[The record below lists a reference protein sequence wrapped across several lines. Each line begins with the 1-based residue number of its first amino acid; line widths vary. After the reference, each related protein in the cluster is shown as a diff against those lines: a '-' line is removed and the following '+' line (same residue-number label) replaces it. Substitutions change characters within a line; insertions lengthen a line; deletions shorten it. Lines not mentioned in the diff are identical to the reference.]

1 MARSPKEAPGSKLEL
16 EARDRL
22 AAARE
27 WKAQWEMDFRECYFF
42 ASPHRQR
49 SLNSASSATIT
60 RIQDAGELNTDEAF
74 ILCGDFVT
82 EVVNAFMPEAKPWC
96 ERGPGMDLPG
106 GEDGAVWKQ
115 VKDQIKKDDTAIFG
129 AMKASN
135 LYSEVAK
142 GFYPDLSIGTVGMW
156 IERPHPASAIVNSA
170 IPLRELEINLGPYG
184 DIDDRFAVR
193 QTRNCYVREL
203 VGEEIWA
210 KLEKEKPDLAKEIG
224 DKTKDRTQVVWG
236 YWRIWH
242 DKSDECWQHV
252 VMVGKGGSHL
262 VHDVVI
268 KGEGCCPLWI
278 GRFNPSPDAPWGLGP
293 LLQGLPS
300 LRQIDEAEMMLQE
313 NAELSVRPPISFPSV
328 SFSAI
333 EQGLESGKAYPIEP
347 GQEAAIKNI
356 YEVPPANPENY
367 AYEQKL
373 KKLRKLFYVDLPEQ
387 TGDTPP
393 TLGQWLDEMARAQRR
408 IGTPGMPFWRDLSQ
422 IFIRYKYL
430 LEAGKA
436 IMPIAVDG
444 RAVATLPRNPAQAA
458 AQQQELAEAARTAQ
472 ILGGMF
478 PEEFKMNMDGR
489 ATMEAWIEKSRTGS
503 VLTLRNKDQVAKAVD
518 QMAKLAGARHVGD
531 PGEATPGPAS

>member
-1 MARSPKEAPGSKLEL
+1 MAKSPKEAADNPFEQ
-16 EARDRL
+16 EAKDRL
-22 AAARE
+22 AAARA

-49 SLNSASSATIT
+49 SLNSASSATIA

-96 ERGPGMDLPG
+96 ERGPGMDLPAG
-106 GEDGAVWKQ
+106 VWDK
-115 VKDQIKKDDTAIFG
+115 VKDEIKKGDIAIFN

-142 GFYPDLSIGTVGMW
+142 GFYPDLAIGTVGLW
-156 IERPHPASAIVNSA
+156 IERPHAAAAIINSA

-193 QTRNCYVREL
+193 STRNVHVREL

-210 KLEKEKPDLAKEIG
+210 KMSDELKKEMDEKAKE
-224 DKTKDRTQVVWG
+224 RTQVVWG
-236 YWRIWH
+236 FWRIWD
-242 DKSDECWQHV
+242 DKSDEVWQHV
-252 VMVGKGGSHL
+252 VMVGKTGNNL
-262 VHDVVI
+262 IHDVKI
-268 KGEGCCPLWI
+268 KGEGCCPLWV
-278 GRFNPSPDAPWGLGP
+278 GRFNPSPDSPFALGP
-293 LLQGLPS
+293 LIQGLPS
-300 LRQIDEAEMMLQE
+300 LRQIDEAELMLQE
-313 NAELSVRPPISFPSV
+313 NAELSLRPPVTYPND
-328 SFSAI
+328 SFSNV
-333 EQGLESGKAYPIEP
+333 EQGFESGMAYPIMP
-347 GQEAAIKNI
+347 GTENAIKNI
-356 YEVPPANPENY
+356 YQAPPANPENY

-408 IGTPGMPFWRDLSQ
+408 IGTPGLPFWRDLSQ
-422 IFIRYKYL
+422 IFLRYKYL
-430 LEAGKA
+430 LEASKA
-436 IMPIAVDG
+436 IVPVQVDG
-444 RAVATLPRNPAQAA
+444 RNVATMPRNPAQAA

-478 PEEFKMNMDGR
+478 PEEFKMNIDGR
-489 ATMEAWIEKSRTGS
+489 KTMENWIDKSRTGA
-503 VLTLRNKDQVAKAVD
+503 VLEVRPLDQVQKAVD
-518 QMAKLAGARHVGD
+518 QMTKIAMTRT
-531 PGEATPGPAS
+531 PGGVEESATPGPAA

>member
-1 MARSPKEAPGSKLEL
+1 MAKAPTSESTNPQLEV
-16 EARDRL
+16 EARDRR
-22 AAARE
+22 ASAKA
-27 WKAQWEMDFRECYFF
+27 WKSNWDMDFRECYFF

-49 SLNSASSATIT
+49 IMDATATSTI

-96 ERGPGMDLPG
+96 ERGPGMDLPPG
-106 GEDGAVWKQ
+106 IWDQ
-115 VKDQIKKDDTAIFG
+115 VKDAVKAGDTAIFN

-142 GFYPDLSIGTVGMW
+142 GFYPDLSIGTVGLW
-156 IERPHPASAIVNSA
+156 IDRPHPASAIVNSA

-184 DIDDRFAVR
+184 DIDDRFVVR
-193 QTRNCYVREL
+193 DTRNCYVREL
-203 VGEEIWA
+203 VGEAIWEKIGG
-210 KLEKEKPDLAKEIG
+210 KLKKEITDEAKG
-224 DKTKDRTQVVWG
+224 RTQVVWG
-236 YWRIWH
+236 YWRLWQ

-252 VMVGKGGSHL
+252 VMVGKTGNNM

-268 KGEGCCPLWI
+268 KGEGCCPVWI
-278 GRFNPSPDAPWGLGP
+278 GRFNPTPDSPFGLGP
-293 LLQGLPS
+293 LIQGLPS

-313 NAELSVRPPISFPSV
+313 NAELSLRPPVTFPNS
-328 SFSAI
+328 SFSNV
-333 EQGLESGKAYPIEP
+333 EQGFESGMAYPISP
-347 GQEAAIKNI
+347 GEETAIKNI
-356 YEVPPANPENY
+356 YQAPPANAENY
-367 AYEQKL
+367 AYEMKV

-430 LEAGKA
+430 LEKSKA
-436 IMPIAVDG
+436 IEPVEVKG
-444 RAVATLPRNPAQAA
+444 TAVATLPRNPAQAA

-472 ILGGMF
+472 ILGAMF
-478 PEEFKMNMDGR
+478 PEEWKMNIDGR
-489 ATMEAWIEKSRTGS
+489 KTMVKWIEMSRTSG
-503 VLTLRNKDQVAKAVD
+503 VLSMRPIEEVKKAVD
-518 QMAKLAGARHVGD
+518 QMAQLAGARHVGGVD
-531 PGEATPGPAS
+531 EGSTPGPVS